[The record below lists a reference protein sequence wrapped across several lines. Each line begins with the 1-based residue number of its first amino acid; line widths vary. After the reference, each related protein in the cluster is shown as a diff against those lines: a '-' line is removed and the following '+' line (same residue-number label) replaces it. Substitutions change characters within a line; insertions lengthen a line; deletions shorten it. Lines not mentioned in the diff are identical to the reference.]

1 MARVTRIEDGRDPR
15 LADYAGV
22 REPAL
27 LRERGLLIAE
37 GRFVVRRLLGSTRIR
52 SRSLLL
58 NDAALTGLSDIL
70 DSADLS
76 LDVYVA
82 SPAVIEA
89 ATGFNMHHG
98 CLALAERPAEVS
110 MEAVLSTSQF
120 VLVLERVVDADNVG
134 SVFRSAEAFG
144 VDAVLLSP
152 GCCDPFYR
160 KAIRTSSGAALVVPC
175 AAAEPWPD
183 ALNQLRANGFAIAAM
198 TPDGEA
204 MDIGAFVGTPA
215 ARGRIAVLLG
225 TEGHGLT
232 AEALARADVRL
243 RIPMSGARLE
253 WLADGGSVPPVL
265 PRDLAHYRSGALL
278 EVGLAARSPHLPT
291 ALDSLNIATAAGIA
305 LHRLHEVRQRRG
317 GPT

>member
-1 MARVTRIEDGRDPR
+1 MNIIRIDDGRDAR

-22 REPAL
+22 REPAR

-37 GRFVVRRLLGSTRIR
+37 GRFVVRRLLDSSRIR
-52 SRSLLL
+52 WRSLLL
-58 NDAALTGLSDIL
+58 NDAALKGLGDIL
-70 DSADLS
+70 ESAGTS

-82 SPAVIEA
+82 PPEVITA

-98 CLALAERPAEVS
+98 CLALAERPAELS
-110 MEAVLSTSQF
+110 MEGVLSTSRF
-120 VLVLERVVDADNVG
+120 VAVLERVVDADNVG

-160 KAIRTSSGAALVVPC
+160 KAIRTSSGATLVVPC
-175 AAAEPWPD
+175 AAAAPWPD
-183 ALNQLRANGFAIAAM
+183 ALDHLRAGGCVIAAM
-198 TPDGEA
+198 TPDDEA
-204 MDIGAFVGTPA
+204 VDIGEFVERPA

-232 AEALARADVRL
+232 AEALARADIRL
-243 RIPMSGARLE
+243 RIPMSG
-253 WLADGGSVPPVL
+253 
-265 PRDLAHYRSGALL
+265 
-278 EVGLAARSPHLPT
+278 

-305 LHRLHEVRQRRG
+305 LHRLHEVRQPR
-317 GPT
+317 